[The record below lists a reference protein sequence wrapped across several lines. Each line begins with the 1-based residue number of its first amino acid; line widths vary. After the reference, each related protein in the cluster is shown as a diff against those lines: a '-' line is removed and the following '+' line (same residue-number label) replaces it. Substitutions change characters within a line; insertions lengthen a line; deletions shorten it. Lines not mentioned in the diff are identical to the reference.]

1 MKIETFNLTNFSPE
15 VGQAAKIE
23 QPKGASFSDVL
34 KESIQKVG
42 EVEKTA
48 DQEVE
53 KLAKMETKDIH
64 NTMIALEKA
73 DITFQTMMQIRNK
86 IINAYEEI
94 MRMQV

>member
-1 MKIETFNLTNFSPE
+1 MKVETFNLTNFSPE
-15 VGQAAKIE
+15 IDKPQNVTAKT
-23 QPKGASFSDVL
+23 SFSDVL

-42 EVEKTA
+42 EVEKEA

-53 KLAKMETKDIH
+53 KLAKMETNDIH

-73 DITFQTMMQIRNK
+73 DITFQTMMQVRNK